1 MRKCKIGIVGFGTV
15 GSGIYKILSS
25 EVDSHP
31 ILKEIE
37 IAKIAVKDLNKKRD
51 IELDNNLS
59 KLVEKLK
66 KSEDPKR
73 KYEYILWL
81 GKKLKEPDSEI
92 LVEENKVK
100 GCVSEVFVK
109 ATIKAGKLFWEG
121 YSDALITKGLLA
133 FLISGLNELTPN
145 EVVEIDKKFIEDTGL
160 KASLTPSRSNGFL
173 NILLKMQSQA
183 NEFL

>member
-1 MRKCKIGIVGFGTV
+1 MEESLINSYGLSVN
-15 GSGIYKILSS
+15 KILSS
-25 EVDSHP
+25 S
-31 ILKEIE
+31 ISLFLLRSLTAIFEIS
-37 IAKIAVKDLNKKRD
+37 ISFRI
-51 IELDNNLS
+51 
-59 KLVEKLK
+59 
-66 KSEDPKR
+66 
-73 KYEYILWL
+73 
-81 GKKLKEPDSEI
+81 
-92 LVEENKVK
+92 
-100 GCVSEVFVK
+100 GCESFSEVFVK

>member
-1 MRKCKIGIVGFGTV
+1 MEKKGTY
-15 GSGIYKILSS
+15 I
-25 EVDSHP
+25 
-31 ILKEIE
+31 
-37 IAKIAVKDLNKKRD
+37 
-51 IELDNNLS
+51 
-59 KLVEKLK
+59 KLFKQVEKLK
-66 KSEDPKR
+66 TSEDPKR

-81 GKKLKEPDSEI
+81 GKKLKNPNKNI
-92 LVEENKVK
+92 LIPENKVQ

-109 ATIKAGKLFWEG
+109 ASFLEGKLYWEG

-133 FLISGLNELTPN
+133 FLINGMNDLTPK
-145 EVVEIDKKFIEDTGL
+145 EVVNINNKFIEDTGL

>member
-1 MRKCKIGIVGFGTV
+1 MENQEK
-15 GSGIYKILSS
+15 Y
-25 EVDSHP
+25 H
-31 ILKEIE
+31 
-37 IAKIAVKDLNKKRD
+37 
-51 IELDNNLS
+51 NLS

-66 KSEDPKR
+66 NSDDPKR
-73 KYEYILWL
+73 KYEFILWL
-81 GKKLKEPDSEI
+81 GKKLKEPNST
-92 LVEENKVK
+92 LFVEENKVK

-109 ATIKAGKLFWEG
+109 ATIEGGKLFWEG

-145 EVVEIDKKFIEDTGL
+145 EVIEIDKKFIEDTGL

>member
-1 MRKCKIGIVGFGTV
+1 MENQETYIQ
-15 GSGIYKILSS
+15 
-25 EVDSHP
+25 
-31 ILKEIE
+31 
-37 IAKIAVKDLNKKRD
+37 
-51 IELDNNLS
+51 LS

-73 KYEYILWL
+73 KYEFILWL
-81 GKKLKEPDSEI
+81 GKKLKKLDRQF
-92 LVEENKVK
+92 LVPENKVN

-109 ATIKAGKLFWEG
+109 ASIKEGKLFWEG

-133 FLISGLNELTPN
+133 FLIDGLSDLTPI
-145 EVVEIDKKFIEDTGL
+145 EVININKNFIEETGL

-183 NEFL
+183 KQFLIV